1 MKEMTKREFLMKVRD
16 EVKDETL
23 SAYADYELRKMD
35 EANEKRKARPTK
47 AQKENG
53 PLMEALRVALK
64 DGDLTAKMGAEKL
77 QVSTQKA
84 SALFRTLEKL
94 GVVTSRVEKVGKATA
109 KVYSLQNENA

>member
-53 PLMEALRVALK
+53 PLMEALRGALK

-84 SALFRTLEKL
+84 SALFRGLEKL
-94 GVVTSRVEKVGKATA
+94 GIVTSRVEKVGSATA
-109 KVYSLQNENA
+109 KVYSLHSGE